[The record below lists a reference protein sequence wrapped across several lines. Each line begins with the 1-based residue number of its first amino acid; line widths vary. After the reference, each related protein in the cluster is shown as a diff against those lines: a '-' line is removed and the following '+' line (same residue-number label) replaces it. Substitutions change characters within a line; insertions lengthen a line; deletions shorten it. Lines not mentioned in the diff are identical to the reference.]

1 MNKPINYDPTKV
13 QRTQDLTPVYMSLGA
28 FFIARASDIIEQN
41 TRLPLPTFNYCLDSF
56 ESIEIDYPDQ
66 LLLARKIATCS

>member
-1 MNKPINYDPTKV
+1 MIPLSPTNSRFDGIYV
-13 QRTQDLTPVYMSLGA
+13 TRS

-66 LLLARKIATCS
+66 LLLARKIATCN